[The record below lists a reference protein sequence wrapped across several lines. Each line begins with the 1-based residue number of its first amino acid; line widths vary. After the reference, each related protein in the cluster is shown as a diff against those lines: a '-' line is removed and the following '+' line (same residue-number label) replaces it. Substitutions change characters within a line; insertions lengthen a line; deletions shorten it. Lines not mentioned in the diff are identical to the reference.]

1 MENKDIELMNIEIK
15 SLQAKVDV
23 LLSLVQRLTEEDGNR
38 VMDLKDVAKYVGR
51 SVPTLYRNRWLL
63 PDFGAGIDGNQKK
76 EWTKKEIDEW
86 LKTPV
91 KELKNQYLER
101 GMKVAQKYL

>member
-1 MENKDIELMNIEIK
+1 METKELELMNIEIK

-23 LLSLVQRLTEEDGNR
+23 LLTLVQRLTVEDENR
-38 VMDLKDVAKYVGR
+38 LMDLKDVARYVGR

-63 PDFGAGIDGNQKK
+63 PDFGAGLEGNQKK
-76 EWTKKEIDEW
+76 EWTKKEIDDW

-91 KELKNQYLER
+91 NELKNQYLER
-101 GMKVAQKYL
+101 GMKIAQKYL

>member
-1 MENKDIELMNIEIK
+1 METKESEILK
-15 SLQAKVDV
+15 VEVKALQSKVDI
-23 LLSLVQRLTEEDGNR
+23 LLSLVQKLTEDNENKL
-38 VMDLKDVAKYVGR
+38 MDLKDVAKYVGR

-63 PDFGAGIDGNQKK
+63 PDFGAGIEGNQKK
-76 EWTKKEIDEW
+76 EWTKKEIDNW

>member
-1 MENKDIELMNIEIK
+1 MRVEIK
-15 SLQAKVDV
+15 ALQSKVDI
-23 LLSLVQRLTEEDGNR
+23 LLSLVQKLTEEDGNKL
-38 VMDLKDVAKYVGR
+38 MDLKDVAKYVGR

-63 PDFGAGIDGNQKK
+63 PDFGAGLEGKQKK
-76 EWTKKEIDEW
+76 EWTKKEIDDW